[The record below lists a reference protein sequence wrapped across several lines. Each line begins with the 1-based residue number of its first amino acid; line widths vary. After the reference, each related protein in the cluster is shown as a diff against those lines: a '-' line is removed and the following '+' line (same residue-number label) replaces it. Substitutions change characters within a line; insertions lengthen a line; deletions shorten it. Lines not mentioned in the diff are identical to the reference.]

1 MRVSTQKIV
10 QHQWLPL
17 LMVLVLAAG
26 IVMSPVSWMENQQQG
41 IGLEAETESESSGDD
56 KLMAGLLPDLMVN
69 KSLSV
74 SPVIPET
81 LSSTGSDAYSS
92 LTLHGPPV
100 PNYPV

>member
-41 IGLEAETESESSGDD
+41 IGLEAETESVSSGDD
-56 KLMAGLLPDLMVN
+56 KLMAGLLPDPMVN